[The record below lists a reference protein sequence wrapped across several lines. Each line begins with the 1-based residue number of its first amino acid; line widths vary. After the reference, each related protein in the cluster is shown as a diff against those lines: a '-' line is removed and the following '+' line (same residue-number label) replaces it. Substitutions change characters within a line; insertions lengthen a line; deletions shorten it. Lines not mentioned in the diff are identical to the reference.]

1 MSNGLMMGPIYLQIQ
16 DLWLTLLALAL
27 VFPLGWKY
35 GQTLAKQGL
44 NLDTAFQKGL
54 RKWVFLFGFLAI
66 CALIALVYKFP
77 YLLNPWLLGYLEPAT
92 WLAAKGGAL
101 FLAGMASPL
110 GRASKRGEVLALY
123 FLAGLSTLGIQ
134 GLQGYFLRPIA
145 PHTLFERFSSDGA
158 ILQSTNVSCTAAA
171 LANAL
176 RLFEIEASEKEV
188 ARILGTRDSG
198 TTQIQLLNGLS
209 RFGLFGHYVSVLP
222 EHLARMQRP
231 ALVSIDLFVITH
243 SILALGSDAKGNI
256 LIIDPVSGKGKL
268 TPEQFHKKLKEPM
281 GVVLTD
287 RPLPPIDRDS
297 PTFLINQ
304 LQTILVREKHLKK
317 RNLIWDQATEKA
329 IKDFQRHWR
338 IPATGQVD
346 AQTWL
351 LLSGLDQKFDFPP
364 KLNTL

>member
-1 MSNGLMMGPIYLQIQ
+1 MSNGLMMGPIYFQFQ
-16 DLWLTLLALAL
+16 DLWLTLLVLAL
-27 VFPLGWKY
+27 VFPLGRKY

-54 RKWVFLFGFLAI
+54 RKWGFLFGFLAL

-77 YLLNPWLLGYLEPAT
+77 HLLNPWLLGYLEPTT
-92 WLAAKGGAL
+92 WLVAKSGAF
-101 FLAGMASPL
+101 FLAGMAQPL
-110 GRASKRGEVLALY
+110 GQSSKRSDVLVLY
-123 FLAGLSTLGIQ
+123 FLAAFSTLGIQ

-145 PHTLFERFSSDGA
+145 PHTLFERISSDGS

-209 RFGLFGHYVSVLP
+209 RYGLFGYYVSVLP
-222 EHLARMQRP
+222 EHFARMQRP

-243 SILALGSDAKGNI
+243 SILALGSDAKGHI

-268 TPEQFHKKLKEPM
+268 TAAQFRKKLKEPM

-287 RPLPPIDRDS
+287 KPLPHIDRDA
-297 PTFLINQ
+297 PAFLLKQ
-304 LQTILVREKHLKK
+304 LQTILVREKYLKT
-317 RNLIWDQATEKA
+317 LSLAWDPATENA
-329 IKDFQRHWR
+329 IKDFQRHWK
-338 IPATGQVD
+338 IPTTGRVD

-351 LLSGLDQKFDFPP
+351 MLTGPEQKFDFPQ